1 MLKHIRNVPWEMG
14 DIIPDYV
21 LGPSTC
27 ALFLRYVS
35 VTVSVLNVVSILN
48 VVLLLTLFDINKH

>member
-1 MLKHIRNVPWEMG
+1 MLKHIRNVPWEIG

-27 ALFLRYVS
+27 ALFLRYE
-35 VTVSVLNVVSILN
+35 TVSVLNNVVSILN

>member
-27 ALFLRYVS
+27 ALFLRYE
-35 VTVSVLNVVSILN
+35 TVSVLNVLSILN

>member
-27 ALFLRYVS
+27 ALFLRYEA
-35 VTVSVLNVVSILN
+35 VSVLNVVSILN

>member
-27 ALFLRYVS
+27 ALFLRYE
-35 VTVSVLNVVSILN
+35 TVSVLNVVSIIN